1 MLWCLAGVAG
11 YLLLDSIL
19 YLTLGNMYY
28 CDEPTLKRALELY
41 HINISSAIYNNAGDI
56 HVSGF
61 HKSTFIFLTLTFV
74 VITIVNSFFQCQRN
88 RVDDIPLPP
97 RPVLQEFSNRRN
109 QDRVAS
115 YQGESGNVSEA
126 NIQITRSTEASG
138 RLENQESINL
148 PFNDHEDIQ
157 PTRPNGQKESVRQ
170 VRFSDA
176 KSKSGPS
183 RLHHQQTAYYRID
196 PSNPVTILQT
206 GDGQPLKDNST
217 GQEVIMHPKSLLSEF
232 QSFEEN
238 LNSHNEMPHNSER
251 KHDRALKILNINS
264 APSSEVS
271 STFAQRETIEP
282 TCHVSVE
289 RGGHPQ
295 YDASPSQSSSHRLIL
310 CCSEISFSIIFCI
323 FLFAISIIIRL
334 GSFTRNGYLC

>member
-1 MLWCLAGVAG
+1 MIYHCRQDQFFKNSQIGE
-11 YLLLDSIL
+11 I
-19 YLTLGNMYY
+19 
-28 CDEPTLKRALELY
+28 KR
-41 HINISSAIYNNAGDI
+41 G
-56 HVSGF
+56 
-61 HKSTFIFLTLTFV
+61 
-74 VITIVNSFFQCQRN
+74 Q
-88 RVDDIPLPP
+88 
-97 RPVLQEFSNRRN
+97 
-109 QDRVAS
+109 
-115 YQGESGNVSEA
+115 SGNAENGQVSEA
-126 NIQITRSTEASG
+126 NIQNTRFTEASSK
-138 RLENQESINL
+138 LENQESINL
-148 PFNDHEDIQ
+148 ACNDDIQ

-282 TCHVSVE
+282 SCHVSVE